1 MKHPVLV
8 EITDRIVE
16 RSATTRRA
24 YLQHIEK
31 MRGEGPLRG
40 SLSCSNLA
48 HGFAA
53 CDKEDKQTLKLNEA
67 ANIGIINSYNDMLS
81 AHQPLAEYPEIV
93 NSCRFFGHA
102 RAALKYQD
110 KLFTSKVRG
119 VDPSFFE
126 MFTLPVLQGNAENP
140 LGDRQSMVLT
150 RKICTS
156 PGIQQMIFREAA
168 INLAIAIWK

>member
-1 MKHPVLV
+1 MKHPVLAQ
-8 EITDRIVE
+8 ITDRIVE

-81 AHQPLAEYPEIV
+81 AHQPLG
-93 NSCRFFGHA
+93 R
-102 RAALKYQD
+102 
-110 KLFTSKVRG
+110 
-119 VDPSFFE
+119 VD
-126 MFTLPVLQGNAENP
+126 
-140 LGDRQSMVLT
+140 LGSRRYTGLGRSHFSQ
-150 RKICTS
+150 K
-156 PGIQQMIFREAA
+156 E
-168 INLAIAIWK
+168 